1 MARVALLL
9 ALLALPAAAS
19 AAAACASAPDA
30 LGECAAAAAADA
42 PASSAQAL
50 AADAF
55 GVPPVDVDGSA
66 VGVRC
71 AAGCGVVTRLHRS
84 LHGCVVLLSRFR
96 R

>member
-9 ALLALPAAAS
+9 ALLALPAS
-19 AAAACASAPDA
+19 AATACASAPDA
-30 LGECAAAAAADA
+30 LGECAAAAADA
-42 PASSAQAL
+42 PAASAQAL
-50 AADAF
+50 AAHAF
-55 GVPPVDVDGSA
+55 GVPPADVDGSA

-84 LHGCVVLLSRFR
+84 LQGCVVLLSRFR